1 VSANPGWYPDPGGG
15 QGLFRYWDGK
25 AWSAATSPNPS
36 APPPSPGLVGGGTP
50 QQGGQTPQQGGRPEG
65 QAGQAGYGQSG
76 QAAGYGQGGQPA
88 YGQSAYDPSLG
99 TAYADYQ
106 ELEKKKSPIGWWI
119 AGAALVIVII
129 VVAVLAIRAVTGG
142 DTGTAGGP
150 VVQPSQDAC
159 PPQSTATPEAP
170 ASHPADGRVHG
181 GPVSYPQLGSPW
193 GPPQGETRV
202 PFGSDVLS
210 QLVPVETNY
219 DGKGAN
225 WVASVLVGE
234 LQAGDG
240 FFTPEQGS
248 QIVVKCILGSFYG
261 DNPVNSNIKVNEK
274 VTIDDH
280 EGWLV
285 ESQLTF
291 DIEGLETKGELLIV
305 AIVSAGNRSG
315 LYYASIPDTT
325 PELVQPARDALE
337 QLQVDG

>member
-36 APPPSPGLVGGGTP
+36 APPPSQGLVS
-50 QQGGQTPQQGGRPEG
+50 
-65 QAGQAGYGQSG
+65 AGQPQHSG
-76 QAAGYGQGGQPA
+76 QPSGQRGQQPYGHGGQPT
-88 YGQSAYDPSLG
+88 YGQDYGSSAYSN
-99 TAYADYQ
+99 YQ

-142 DTGTAGGP
+142 GTGTSGGP
-150 VVQPSQDAC
+150 VTQPSQDAC
-159 PPQSTATPEAP
+159 PSQTTASPEP
-170 ASHPADGRVHG
+170 SVSQPADGRVHG
-181 GPVSYPQLGSPW
+181 GPVSYPLLGPPW
-193 GPPQGETRV
+193 GPPQPPSNPV
-202 PFGSDVLS
+202 PFGKDVLN
-210 QLVPVETNY
+210 QTVTVEENY
-219 DGKGAN
+219 DGKGTL
-225 WVASVLVGE
+225 WVASILVGE

-248 QIVVKCILGSFYG
+248 QIVVKCILGAFYG
-261 DNPVNSNIKVNEK
+261 DNPVNSNVKVNEK
-274 VTIDDH
+274 TTIDGH

-325 PELVQPARDALE
+325 PELVQPARDALK

>member
-36 APPPSPGLVGGGTP
+36 APPPSQGLVGGGTP
-50 QQGGQTPQQGGRPEG
+50 QQGGQPSGQGGQPA
-65 QAGQAGYGQSG
+65 QGQSA
-76 QAAGYGQGGQPA
+76 QPYGQGGQPA
-88 YGQSAYDPSLG
+88 YGQSPYGQDYGSS
-99 TAYADYQ
+99 AYADYQ

-142 DTGTAGGP
+142 DTTTTGGP
-150 VVQPSQDAC
+150 VTQPSQDAC
-159 PPQSTATPEAP
+159 PPQVTASPEAS

-181 GPVSYPQLGSPW
+181 GPVSYPQLGPPW
-193 GPPQGETRV
+193 GPPQGPPNPV
-202 PFGSDVLS
+202 PFGTDVQTQMVLD
-210 QLVPVETNY
+210 QLNY
-219 DGKGAN
+219 DGQGKN
-225 WVASVLVGE
+225 WVASILVAE

-248 QIVVKCILGSFYG
+248 QIVVKCILGAFYG
-261 DNPVNSNIKVNEK
+261 NHPINSNVKVNEK
-274 VTIDDH
+274 TTIDGHDA
-280 EGWLV
+280 WLV

-291 DIEGLETKGELLIV
+291 DIPNLEAKGEYLIV

-315 LYYASIPDTT
+315 LYYATIPDTL
-325 PELVQPARDALE
+325 PELVQPARDTLK